1 MVGAHSFRNK
11 YYLTVNLLGNVAAAA
26 LGTPLT
32 FRSDKVRAL
41 LAYLIMHQGEP
52 IARAELAFKLYSEY
66 PDQVGRK
73 NLSLTLTRLRQTLA
87 PVQEIIGKTPLLD
100 SDREQVKLH
109 WQPEHYWADVI
120 EFAALQEAC
129 RFHPHESLIHCSQ
142 CYQRLKQMVSLH
154 TGPFLAD
161 VQLKDSPDFN
171 EWRLWHQEIYQQ
183 QLLELLYALTE
194 NALAAAN
201 YAEAITYAR
210 QQINLVPW
218 QEQAHRQL
226 IQAWMATDQPAAARS
241 QFVALKKIL
250 AVKFQVAPGAETVAL
265 INSLNPKPIEVPAF
279 PAPATALSAD
289 DAAAL
294 EHLSRILLDP
304 VNRLLTLLGSAES
317 GLTELAQRLGQ
328 RLEKQFPQG
337 LVMVSLAQVDPT
349 QPAALV
355 QAIAAALPT
364 QPSAFSPQP
373 STFSPQHSLLNYL
386 RPRRLLLVLD
396 SFTPFIQPTAP
407 EDGVTLV
414 MDILQNAPQVT
425 MLVVASRPLQ
435 LQQEIVYRL

>member
-1 MVGAHSFRNK
+1 
-11 YYLTVNLLGNVAAAA
+11 
-26 LGTPLT
+26 
-32 FRSDKVRAL
+32 
-41 LAYLIMHQGEP
+41 
-52 IARAELAFKLYSEY
+52 
-66 PDQVGRK
+66 
-73 NLSLTLTRLRQTLA
+73 
-87 PVQEIIGKTPLLD
+87 
-100 SDREQVKLH
+100 
-109 WQPEHYWADVI
+109 
-120 EFAALQEAC
+120 
-129 RFHPHESLIHCSQ
+129 
-142 CYQRLKQMVSLH
+142 
-154 TGPFLAD
+154 
-161 VQLKDSPDFN
+161 
-171 EWRLWHQEIYQQ
+171 
-183 QLLELLYALTE
+183 
-194 NALAAAN
+194 
-201 YAEAITYAR
+201 
-210 QQINLVPW
+210 
-218 QEQAHRQL
+218 
-226 IQAWMATDQPAAARS
+226 MATDQPAAARS

-279 PAPATALSAD
+279 PAPSNALSAD

-294 EHLSRILLDP
+294 EYLSRILLDP
-304 VNRLLTLLGSAES
+304 VNRLLTLLGPAES

-373 STFSPQHSLLNYL
+373 SLLNYL